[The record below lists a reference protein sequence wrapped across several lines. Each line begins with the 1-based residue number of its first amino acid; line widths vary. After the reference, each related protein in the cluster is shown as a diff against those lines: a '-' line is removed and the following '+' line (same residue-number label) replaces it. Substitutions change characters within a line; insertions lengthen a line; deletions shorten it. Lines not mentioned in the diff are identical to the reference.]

1 MSVISSQLRKDE
13 KFSQGVRLY
22 AVYQIAKG
30 RDAKDL
36 QELYST
42 SHKSICNWV
51 HRYSAEGVEGLKD
64 RPRSGRPSFLSAGQ
78 KLELEQVLRTNP
90 MAYGYNTATWTGA
103 LVIDFV
109 KNRFGVEYRKAQI
122 YNILH
127 SLGFSFHKGRGY
139 FPEIEKRTEKLE
151 AIKKLQP
158 TDEKSVV
165 VFEDEASLSNTA
177 TVSYGW
183 SKRGNQQKIC

>member
-1 MSVISSQLRKDE
+1 MSKVKIKVNGDLSVIKSQLRRDE

-30 RDAKDL
+30 TNAKDL

-51 HRYSAEGVEGLKD
+51 HRYNSEGIEGLKD
-64 RPRSGRPSFLSAGQ
+64 RPRSGRPSSLSPEQ
-78 KLELEQVLRTNP
+78 KSALEHVIRGVPLD
-90 MAYGYNTATWTGA
+90 YGYNTVTWTGA

-109 KNRFGVEYRKAQI
+109 KKSFGVEYKRAQI

-127 SLGFSFHKGRGY
+127 SLGFSFQKGKGY
-139 FPEIEKRTEKLE
+139 YPEIEERAERLD
-151 AIKKLQP
+151 AIKKTP
-158 TDEKSVV
+158 DC
-165 VFEDEASLSNTA
+165 
-177 TVSYGW
+177 
-183 SKRGNQQKIC
+183 R